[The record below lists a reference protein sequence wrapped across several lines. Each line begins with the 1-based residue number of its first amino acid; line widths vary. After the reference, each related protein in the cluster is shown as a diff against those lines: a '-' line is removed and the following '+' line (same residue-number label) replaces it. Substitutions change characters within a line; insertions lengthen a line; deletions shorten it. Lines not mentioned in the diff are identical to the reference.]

1 MRESY
6 LLSMNSEG
14 VLQDE
19 DVDEQALVDPRDVE
33 LIGDVDEIMQQFIR
47 GLEEE
52 LTRSLLSSDDKQ

>member
-1 MRESY
+1 
-6 LLSMNSEG
+6 MNSEG